1 MRFKSTRYTWFGK
14 FSVAGYPAG
23 NYYMRSKSWVGIGGG
38 DSMALSTQGDSIHSR
53 SGHSVDQD
61 VGYSV
66 SNAGLG
72 LP

>member
-14 FSVAGYPAG
+14 FSVAGYAAG
-23 NYYMRSKSWVGIGGG
+23 NYYMRSKSWVGG
-38 DSMALSTQGDSIHSR
+38 DAMALSTQGDSIHSR
-53 SGHSVDQD
+53 SGIGIDQD